1 MIRVALIGEIGS
13 GKSYLAKLFRYP
25 VFCADKEVVKIYQKD
40 EKFFI
45 KLKKKLNSYFFSFP
59 LKKDQLIK
67 CILDKKNNLKIITDI
82 VHPLIKKKLNDF
94 LKKNKKNKIVVL
106 DIPLYLENK
115 LNKKKDIII
124 FVEAKKK
131 DISIRLKNRTNYNI
145 RLVNKF
151 KKLQLPLEKKRKKT
165 KFKFKNDFRPSSA
178 KKYVKYIIK
187 EILK

>member
-67 CILDKKNNLKIITDI
+67 CILDKKNNLKINLEGKFTTERGRINCS
-82 VHPLIKKKLNDF
+82 LRE
-94 LKKNKKNKIVVL
+94 KNNFYRWLGIQFVV
-106 DIPLYLENK
+106 
-115 LNKKKDIII
+115 
-124 FVEAKKK
+124 
-131 DISIRLKNRTNYNI
+131 
-145 RLVNKF
+145 
-151 KKLQLPLEKKRKKT
+151 
-165 KFKFKNDFRPSSA
+165 
-178 KKYVKYIIK
+178 K
-187 EILK
+187 EIKN